1 MLIDFRQLFPRYN
14 IKPKGVLHIGANI
27 GEEAPVYLELGIHN
41 QFWIE
46 ANPEIFTRL
55 QQNVSG
61 NQFAECWNYCI
72 SDVDGEKVN
81 FHVSNNGSQSSS
93 ILELGTHKTQH
104 PDVHYVKDIP
114 METIRIDT
122 LFKNNFSGL
131 LDFLNID
138 LQGAELK
145 ALKGMGD
152 LLNQFKWVYL
162 EVNSDHVYEGCALLP
177 EIEEYLSQFGFK
189 RAELKWASA
198 NLTWGDCLFIK

>member
-1 MLIDFRQLFPRYN
+1 MLIDFRTLFPKYGM
-14 IKPKGVLHIGANI
+14 KPKGVLHIGANV
-27 GEEAPVYLELGIHN
+27 GEERDVYLELGIKR
-41 QFWIE
+41 QSWIE
-46 ANPEIFTRL
+46 ANPDIHKILVSNL
-55 QQNVSG
+55 QG
-61 NQFAECWNYCI
+61 NPEAQTACVCI
-72 SDVDGEKVN
+72 GDVANQHVT

-93 ILELGTHKTQH
+93 ILKLGTHKTQH
-104 PDVHYVKDIP
+104 PDVHYVRDIEMKTVTVQMLMP
-114 METIRIDT
+114 SFLE
-122 LFKNNFSGL
+122 G

-152 LLNQFKWVYL
+152 ILNQFKWVYL

-177 EIEEYLSQFGFK
+177 EIEEYLSGFGFK